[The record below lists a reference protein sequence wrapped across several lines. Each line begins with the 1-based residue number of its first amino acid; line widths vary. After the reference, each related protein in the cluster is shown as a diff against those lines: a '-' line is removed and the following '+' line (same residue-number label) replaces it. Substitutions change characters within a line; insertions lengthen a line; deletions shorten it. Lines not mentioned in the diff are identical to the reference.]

1 LINKVFFL
9 YFPPSNNPNI
19 ANQLK
24 EIPKE
29 YAVYLEYAYKEYEQ
43 IKQQYVNWLN
53 EYQQTLAKLP
63 EEQAKKIKADPKVP
77 ELNVKIPMDDGEDGQ
92 LDMED
97 W

>member
-1 LINKVFFL
+1 M
-9 YFPPSNNPNI
+9 
-19 ANQLK
+19 
-24 EIPKE
+24 
-29 YAVYLEYAYKEYEQ
+29 
-43 IKQQYVNWLN
+43 NWLN